1 MRRFKEVLSDK
12 FAKEVLGQE
21 KVLLYIYLKG
31 CSPCER
37 LSETL
42 GPIEG
47 PEIMQMDA
55 MANLEV
61 ITEYNL
67 EEMPG
72 LMLFEA
78 GKLRKKLEGAVLG
91 NMSLD
96 ELKNSLGL
104 D

>member
-1 MRRFKEVLSDK
+1 
-12 FAKEVLGQE
+12 
-21 KVLLYIYLKG
+21 
-31 CSPCER
+31 
-37 LSETL
+37 L
-42 GPIEG
+42 GPIDG
-47 PEIMQMDA
+47 LEIMQMDA

-78 GKLRKKLEGAVLG
+78 GKLKKKLEGAALG

-96 ELKNSLGL
+96 ELKNSIGL

>member
-1 MRRFKEVLSDK
+1 MRRFQEVLSDN
-12 FAKEVLGQE
+12 FEEEVLGQE

-42 GPIEG
+42 EPIEG
-47 PEIMQMDA
+47 LEIKQMDA
-55 MANLEV
+55 IANLEV
-61 ITEYNL
+61 ITDYNL

-78 GKLRKKLEGAVLG
+78 GKLKKKLEGAALG
-91 NMSLD
+91 NLSLD
-96 ELKNSLGL
+96 EIKYSIGL

>member
-1 MRRFKEVLSDK
+1 
-12 FAKEVLGQE
+12 
-21 KVLLYIYLKG
+21 
-31 CSPCER
+31 
-37 LSETL
+37 
-42 GPIEG
+42 
-47 PEIMQMDA
+47 MQMDA

-78 GKLRKKLEGAVLG
+78 GKLKKKLEGAALG

-96 ELKNSLGL
+96 ELKNSIGL